1 MIRGS
6 GTQYQ
11 VRALAVMDLWD
22 LHDMIIE
29 IHVCKWRQQYCVTI
43 VVQVHHVSNY
53 YLAEN
58 IVMKSA
64 LKHYVPVSVGIQ

>member
-11 VRALAVMDLWD
+11 VRAFAVMDLWD

-29 IHVCKWRQQYCVTI
+29 LHVCKWRQQYCVTI

-53 YLAEN
+53 YFAEN

-64 LKHYVPVSVGIQ
+64 LEHYVPVSVGIQ